1 MTNSFIL
8 FIFGM
13 FEDTE
18 DIEFYCNEV
27 LLENPAVKSLRFIV
41 ENSKNLIVILESDK
55 TQKELSKSLHKDL
68 LDQNVKF
75 YFIFRRDEIVAAHIP
90 EQVKKFIYGDV
101 KEEEKYIM
109 VKYSKISKVNSLDL
123 DEVLEK
129 IKNKGI
135 DSLTKD
141 EKKFLDNF
149 DY

>member
-18 DIEFYCNEV
+18 DIEFYCNEI

-75 YFIFRRDEIVAAHIP
+75 YFIFRRDEIVSAHIP
-90 EQVKKFIYGDV
+90 EQVKKFIYGEV

-109 VKYSKISKVNSLDL
+109 VKYSKVSKVDSLDL

>member
-18 DIEFYCNEV
+18 DIEFYCNEI

-75 YFIFRRDEIVAAHIP
+75 YFIFRRDEIVSAHIP
-90 EQVKKFIYGDV
+90 EQVKKFIYASSSSVYGLSKKQNV
-101 KEEEKYIM
+101 TEEHVLKPLTD
-109 VKYSKISKVNSLDL
+109 YSKYKVACEIIL
-123 DEVLEK
+123 
-129 IKNKGI
+129 
-135 DSLTKD
+135 
-141 EKKFLDNF
+141 KKHVSEL
-149 DY
+149 

>member
-18 DIEFYCNEV
+18 DIEFYCNEI

-41 ENSKNLIVILESDK
+41 ENSKNLIVILDSDK

-75 YFIFRRDEIVAAHIP
+75 YFIFRRDEIVSAHIP
-90 EQVKKFIYGDV
+90 EQVKKFIYGEV

-109 VKYSKISKVNSLDL
+109 VQYSKISKVDSLDL

>member
-1 MTNSFIL
+1 
-8 FIFGM
+8 M

-41 ENSKNLIVILESDK
+41 ENSKNLIVILDSDK

-75 YFIFRRDEIVAAHIP
+75 YFIFRRDEVVAAHIP
-90 EQVKKFIYGDV
+90 EQVKKFIYGEVSD
-101 KEEEKYIM
+101 EEKYIM
-109 VKYSKISKVNSLDL
+109 VQYTKVSKVDSLDL

-129 IKNKGI
+129 IKNNGI